1 MDFGLVVFGCF
12 LISPVLEKTGWAVLL
27 VSLTSRLA
35 APASPSP
42 HYRLLRGRD
51 SRQSINQLTATPAR
65 LERSPSPADLLR
77 LGSGIR
83 RSEADRKWPE
93 KEDQSMTQENPPPGL
108 PEVTKGMES
117 VQQVGK
123 GYRRDGNSSPWTPVG
138 WVGKAEASPPWSHR
152 RWNSQPADVAKA
164 PVPLTGAIRE
174 PPRENRLLK
183 KLEGDGRRQTKTW
196 PAEHQRRDPEELPS
210 LSPNRQD
217 ENTSASWPREVITRA
232 TGDRNDRLVSWQALC
247 HGDGCSRRRWPKGS
261 KVPQKPSLYNI
272 CPTCHWS
279 RMVEIAGKAAP
290 NYGINGDKK
299 QAVPQAVNVPLATN
313 GWLPNRRLGMS
324 ASEEDG
330 TQPNSPEQQR
340 QPLDESAVA
349 FPVIEEESQSWK
361 LAYDWKR
368 GRKQKQHA
376 KTPPVNGQYKE
387 RWLRLMFMGKRE
399 LDFGPMSFITSDGN
413 RITFDNVWKFEKESD
428 FWNIF
433 AFSYPDTKPTSLQ
446 PASLFSNARTKPT
459 GQKRSAFVSRF
470 GKRGLPPNSNIPLQ
484 KRSFVI
490 RLGKRDGSRKFS
502 QPAWKLKRYSW
513 RFVSRFGKRCLIR
526 DKDDFT
532 SPLGKRNNRE
542 DNDKFTSRFGKR
554 GLNGDKYDFTTRF
567 GKRDNHGDFDRFASR
582 FGKRNADDFTR
593 RFAVHNN
600 GVNEDKFKSQIGKRS
615 NSWDK
620 RDFTSR
626 FGKRGNL
633 FSSRFGKR
641 RDSSWGEEDLTNRF
655 QKLKNNIGVGD
666 LASGR
671 LEKRSKSWD
680 EHDFTS
686 RFWKQDDGKNTDYF
700 SSRFGKRSDG
710 GIGDDSSTRFG
721 ERGSDRDDRSF
732 MRFGKGNNFHQIS
745 SVVSHHHSVPNP
757 QGMKPESQVS
767 QMTTPYPTTL
777 SQVISISRRSIGRKP
792 PRGRLILLGRG
803 GEDNQP
809 VHYPPRKIMS
819 PACLDSEN
827 SSSCDVPTA
836 HRARRSITPLNNDNT
851 VQTPD
856 GVKQMFPVL
865 TREIVSPA
873 PMNIENMSEGAQVK
887 EKSMLPGFISP
898 GAIHKGLKPSWA
910 ATTHDDQVQGKR
922 RTKRGIFGLKSK
934 DMRPVIRLGKRRPVI
949 RLGKRRPI
957 IRLGKRRSVI
967 RLGKRR
973 PTILYPSDDKGSL
986 GAQKRGLYGNVL
998 RLGKREQA
1006 HEATAISDASI
1017 VAHVHA
1023 TPLNNSRQN
1032 QRVRG
1037 GRWAMTL
1044 PTHGKRLEQAIKQI
1058 PSGNPAAPS
1067 SYKRTYSPRRIIG
1080 AGNTDQIKLS
1090 AIEGDIPR
1098 NGRPRGGI
1106 RQSENQERIEGH
1118 WSPPGFKGTTRVRQ
1132 SNAATSEAAQPSPG
1146 LLNNSKAGEVIE
1158 KRTNVKSGKRIAD
1171 DDLYL
1176 IQKFEDSV
1184 KARRSPET
1192 YSKATWDGGTA
1203 D

>member
-1 MDFGLVVFGCF
+1 MVMV
-12 LISPVLEKTGWAVLL
+12 T
-27 VSLTSRLA
+27 
-35 APASPSP
+35 
-42 HYRLLRGRD
+42 LRFEF
-51 SRQSINQLTATPAR
+51 AM
-65 LERSPSPADLLR
+65 
-77 LGSGIR
+77 GSDIR

-93 KEDQSMTQENPPPGL
+93 MKDQSMTQEKPPPGL
-108 PEVTKGMES
+108 PAVTNGMES
-117 VQQVGK
+117 VQQVGR
-123 GYRRDGNSSPWTPVG
+123 GYRRDETSSPRTPAG
-138 WVGKAEASPPWSHR
+138 WGGKAEASPPWSHR
-152 RWNSQPADVAKA
+152 RWNSQPADVAKT

-183 KLEGDGRRQTKTW
+183 KLEGDGRRRTKTW
-196 PAEHQRRDPEELPS
+196 PAGHQRRDPEELPS
-210 LSPNRQD
+210 LSSSRQD
-217 ENTSASWPREVITRA
+217 ENTSASWPGEVITRT
-232 TGDRNDRLVSWQALC
+232 TGDRNDRVVSWQALC
-247 HGDGCSRRRWPKGS
+247 HSDGCSRRRWPKGS

-279 RMVEIAGKAAP
+279 RMVETAGKAAASS
-290 NYGINGDKK
+290 NDGMYGAKK
-299 QAVPQAVNVPLATN
+299 QALPQAVNVPLATN
-313 GWLPNRRLGMS
+313 GWIPNRRLGMS

-330 TQPNSPEQQR
+330 IQPNSPEQRR

-387 RWLRLMFMGKRE
+387 RWMRLMFMGKRE
-399 LDFGPMSFITSDGN
+399 LDFGPMSFVTSDGN

-446 PASLFSNARTKPT
+446 PASLLSNARTKPS

-502 QPAWKLKRYSW
+502 QPAWKWKRYSW

-641 RDSSWGEEDLTNRF
+641 RDISWGEEDSSNRF
-655 QKLKNNIGVGD
+655 QKQNNHIGVGD
-666 LASGR
+666 LASSR
-671 LEKRSKSWD
+671 LEKRSSNWD

-686 RFWKQDDGKNTDYF
+686 RFWKRDDGKNTDYF

-721 ERGSDRDDRSF
+721 GGGSNRDNRSF

-745 SVVSHHHSVPNP
+745 SIHHHSVPHP
-757 QGMKPESQVS
+757 TKPESQVS
-767 QMTTPYPTTL
+767 PMTTSDPTTL
-777 SQVISISRRSIGRKP
+777 SQVIRISRRSIGRKP

-809 VHYPPRKIMS
+809 VHFPPRKLVS
-819 PACLDSEN
+819 PACLNSEN

-836 HRARRSITPLNNDNT
+836 HRERRSITPLNNDNT

-856 GVKQMFPVL
+856 G
-865 TREIVSPA
+865 
-873 PMNIENMSEGAQVK
+873 
-887 EKSMLPGFISP
+887 KSMLPVLISP
-898 GAIHKGLKPSWA
+898 EGIHKGLKPSWV
-910 ATTHDDQVQGKR
+910 ATTHDGQAYGKR

-957 IRLGKRRSVI
+957 IPLGKRRSVI

-973 PTILYPSDDKGSL
+973 PTILYPSDGKGSL

-998 RLGKREQA
+998 RLGKRAQA
-1006 HEATAISDASI
+1006 HEAMAIPDANI

-1023 TPLNNSRQN
+1023 PPLNNSGQN
-1032 QRVRG
+1032 QRIRG

-1044 PTHGKRLEQAIKQI
+1044 PTHGRRLKQI
-1058 PSGNPAAPS
+1058 PSGDHAAPS
-1067 SYKRTYSPRRIIG
+1067 SYKRAYSPRRIIS

-1118 WSPPGFKGTTRVRQ
+1118 WSPPGSKGTIRVRQ
-1132 SNAATSEAAQPSPG
+1132 SNAATSEPAQPSPG
-1146 LLNNSKAGEVIE
+1146 LRNNSKAGEAIE
-1158 KRTNVKSGKRIAD
+1158 KRTNVKSGKSIAD